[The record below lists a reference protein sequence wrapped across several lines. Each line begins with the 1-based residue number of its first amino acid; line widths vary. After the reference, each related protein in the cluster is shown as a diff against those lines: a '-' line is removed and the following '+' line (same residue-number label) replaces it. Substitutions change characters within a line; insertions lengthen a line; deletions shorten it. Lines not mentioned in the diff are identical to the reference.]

1 MAHAQVVGFWLALL
15 LYAGALVCFAY
26 FLCSRR
32 ALQHRLGLTFV
43 IAGWACETAAL
54 ALRWSQ
60 AGHAPVVGA
69 YESLTTLSWAL
80 VTVYLVLSWRTR
92 VRAVGLYVTAAAVLF
107 LALAW
112 TRYSPPQRLVPALRS
127 DIVAIH
133 VAVIFT
139 AVAAFLVAGGAA
151 LMYLIEDFELKRRHV
166 GPVLGRLPALRTLD
180 QMVGHA
186 VLFGLP
192 FLTMGMVAGF
202 IRAEAFGGMHWW
214 RDAVVL
220 LAIVAWVIY
229 AAFVV
234 ARLTSGWGGRRT
246 AWLAVAGLV
255 CLLTIRLVAVPYL
268 SGFHNWGR

>member
-1 MAHAQVVGFWLALL
+1 V
-15 LYAGALVCFAY
+15 
-26 FLCSRR
+26 
-32 ALQHRLGLTFV
+32 
-43 IAGWACETAAL
+43 
-54 ALRWSQ
+54 LRWSQ

-69 YESLTTLSWAL
+69 YESLSTLSWAV

-112 TRYSPPQRLVPALRS
+112 TRYAPPQRLVPALRS

-139 AVAAFLVAGGAA
+139 ALAAFLVAGGAA
-151 LMYLIEDFELKRRHV
+151 LMYLVEDFELKRRHV

-180 QMVGHA
+180 QLVGHA

-192 FLTMGMVAGF
+192 FLTMGLVAGF
-202 IRAEAFGGMHWW
+202 IRAAAFGGPHWW

-220 LAIVAWVIY
+220 LAVVAWAIY
-229 AAFVV
+229 AAFVLM
-234 ARLTSGWGGRRT
+234 RLASGWGGRRT

-268 SGFHNWGR
+268 GGFHSWGR